1 MARKKKV
8 VIVDQELTPT
18 VLATKKEK
26 KGSVIWILFIFI
38 IFIGVV
44 IYLPD
49 IAVYVEDYLNPQVD
63 VPNTPSKTSTVKI
76 IFSSSSKVA
85 SLNFILTGST
95 LTSSSL
101 VYIA

>member
-1 MARKKKV
+1 MKWDDMMARKKKV

-63 VPNTPSKTSTVKI
+63 VPNTPSNPNGNKPDDSDD
-76 IFSSSSKVA
+76 SSDIKV
-85 SLNFILTGST
+85 NE
-95 LTSSSL
+95 
-101 VYIA
+101 